1 MTQLT
6 TKKVIEI
13 RLESLKKKELLPQPK
28 VGNRPFDPSDFEVTR
43 HAFKRAKKR
52 LGWGKKSLKRMMPK
66 VLENGLSEKDFT
78 GAFKKYLR
86 SKFLRKGTANHL
98 LIYGEVIYFM
108 RDATL
113 ITLYRVPSEYL
124 RCLPP
129 TPPLPPGQVMAQ
141 AA

>member
-13 RLESLKKKELLPQPK
+13 RLESLKKKVPLPQRK
-28 VGNRPFDPSDFEVTR
+28 VGYRPFDPSDLEVTR

-66 VLENGLSEKDFT
+66 VIESGLSEKDFT

-86 SKFLRKGTANHL
+86 SKFLRKGAANHL
-98 LIYGEVIYFM
+98 LIHGEVIYFM
-108 RDATL
+108 RDAAL
-113 ITLYRVPSEYL
+113 ITLYRVPSEFL
-124 RCLPP
+124 RYLPP
-129 TPPLPPGQVMAQ
+129 TPPLPPCPVMAQ